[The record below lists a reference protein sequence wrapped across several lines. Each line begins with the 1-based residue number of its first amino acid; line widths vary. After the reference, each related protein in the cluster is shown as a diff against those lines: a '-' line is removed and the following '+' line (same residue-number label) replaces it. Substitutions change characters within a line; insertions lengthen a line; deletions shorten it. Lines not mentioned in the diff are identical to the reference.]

1 MKFAALNN
9 LNGCSEYF
17 FDCSGEFLTA
27 VTTISERIF
36 YSREI
41 SFILFYH
48 FNCPSSVSDISCCD
62 CNGVRKSIGIN
73 GNVALDARNFLARIV
88 TFFFGG
94 VGVFYRL
101 RVNDYEASFF
111 FPTIV
116 SSGLSN

>member
-1 MKFAALNN
+1 
-9 LNGCSEYF
+9 
-17 FDCSGEFLTA
+17 
-27 VTTISERIF
+27 
-36 YSREI
+36 
-41 SFILFYH
+41 
-48 FNCPSSVSDISCCD
+48 
-62 CNGVRKSIGIN
+62 VRKSIGIN

-116 SSGLSN
+116 LSGLSN